1 MSGTETKEEEVEE
14 VEITEPK
21 EEEEV
26 SWLED
31 D

>member
-1 MSGTETKEEEVEE
+1 MSGTRTKEEEVEE